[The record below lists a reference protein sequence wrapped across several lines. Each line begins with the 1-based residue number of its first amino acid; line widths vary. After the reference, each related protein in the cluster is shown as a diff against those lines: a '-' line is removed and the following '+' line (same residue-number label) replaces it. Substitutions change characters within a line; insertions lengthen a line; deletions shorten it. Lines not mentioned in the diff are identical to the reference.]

1 MAVAPDSL
9 WPLVSATGL
18 LAPFC
23 LLAYICFRVYCLAYT
38 QVVGKYQ
45 LGSAWFFIV
54 VELFQYLPTILLYFN
69 CVFVLRRPRR
79 QKLHLEGDDVPA
91 VAVLITACGE
101 DNDTIL
107 NVVRAACE
115 TNWPLNRLNVI
126 LCDDGRSR
134 DLEERMLHV
143 SRQYPHAHYTSRE
156 KPEVPDYVR

>member
-9 WPLVSATGL
+9 WSLVSATGL

-45 LGSAWFFIV
+45 LGLAWFFIV

-69 CVFVLRRPRR
+69 RVFVLRRPRR